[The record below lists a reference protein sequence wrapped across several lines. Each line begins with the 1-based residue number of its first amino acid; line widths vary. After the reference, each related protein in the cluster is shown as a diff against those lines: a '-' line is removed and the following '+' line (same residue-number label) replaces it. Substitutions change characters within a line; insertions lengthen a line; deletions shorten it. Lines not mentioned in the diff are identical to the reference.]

1 MMPFVRVLAMNP
13 CEYSR
18 RHPENRGNISPMKTL
33 REMLAEARQ
42 VVPEEGP
49 EDLQRRLKSATP
61 PVVIDVRDPDEYR
74 DGHIEAATNISRGF
88 LEFRI
93 AGAVS
98 DPSTPIVLYCQTGL
112 RSVLA
117 AKQLKE
123 LGYENVI
130 NLQGG
135 YAKWAQ
141 SGLPVVKDI
150 ALSPDQ
156 IQRYS
161 RHFLLNQVGDK
172 GQRRLLRS
180 KILLIGAGGLGSPTA
195 LYLAAAGVGTLGL
208 MDGDVV
214 DITNLQRQ
222 VLHTTADV
230 GRPKVESGARTLK
243 ALNPDVNVI
252 ALPTRLNVDN
262 AMDVIADYDVVI
274 DGSDNFST
282 RYLVNDAC
290 FLAGKPH
297 VHGSIFQFEG
307 MASVFAPNQGPCY
320 RCLYPTPPPAGLVP
334 SCAEAG
340 VLGVLPGIVGVIQAT
355 EAVKL
360 ILDAGQP
367 LVGRLLLYDALSMK
381 FRELKLRRDPE
392 CPVCGDHPTIKT
404 LIDYDAF
411 CGITPPAKAATVGSA
426 VPEITVEEL
435 KAKYDRGEDVHL

>member
-1 MMPFVRVLAMNP
+1 
-13 CEYSR
+13 
-18 RHPENRGNISPMKTL
+18 MKTL

-123 LGYENVI
+123 LGYQTVI

-135 YAKWAQ
+135 YQKWAQ
-141 SGLPVVKDI
+141 TGLPVVKDV
-150 ALSPDQ
+150 AMTPDQ

-161 RHFLLNQVGDK
+161 RHFLLPQVGDK

-180 KILLIGAGGLGSPTA
+180 KVLLIGAGGLGSPTA

-222 VLHTTADV
+222 VLHTTADI
-230 GRPKVESGARTLK
+230 GKPKVESGTRTLK

-252 ALPTRLNVDN
+252 ALPTRITVDN
-262 AMDVIADYDVVI
+262 VMEVIKDYDLIV
-274 DGSDNFST
+274 DGSDNFET

-290 FLAGKPH
+290 YLAGKTN

-307 MASVFAPNQGPCY
+307 MATVFAPNEGPCY
-320 RCLYPTPPPAGLVP
+320 RCLYPSPPPPGLVP
-334 SCAEAG
+334 S
-340 VLGVLPGIVGVIQAT
+340 
-355 EAVKL
+355 
-360 ILDAGQP
+360 
-367 LVGRLLLYDALSMK
+367 
-381 FRELKLRRDPE
+381 
-392 CPVCGDHPTIKT
+392 
-404 LIDYDAF
+404 
-411 CGITPPAKAATVGSA
+411 
-426 VPEITVEEL
+426 
-435 KAKYDRGEDVHL
+435 